1 MIKSTEKLNL
11 ENQKCGKSLCL
22 WVFCVLMSYYLKFV
36 GFAVVVLALLAFLT
50 QSFTIQLHLEDHK
63 PWCGTICRCSPRDPP
78 SCETVFTGYES
89 SSFEKEWLGKVKQLE
104 HHTDMRVCAEV
115 AKEKRRFMQMYKL
128 TTRIEEKLLSGR
140 GASNLNLL
148 PSDIFSTLRYRVKCK
163 NLLDPRNGIE
173 ISVPI
178 EPLVGV
184 LRDARGVC
192 SELEPRDIG
201 SRSMILLAPASEFG
215 EDRIRI
221 LDIGSSSWD
230 AGKGSTS
237 QNWLVKS
244 LAGKNAAGFCLLSFH
259 GFEAE
264 EKYVFSSF
272 ASKLPPELVPV
283 YTNFLVKASPEKG
296 NALNPW
302 SIVRSLKDGIFAV
315 KLDID
320 TPAVEMPLV
329 DQLLEDK
336 EIQSRVQ
343 EFFFE
348 HHTKIAE
355 MVPSWG
361 NKTQGLL
368 SDTYDM
374 FLRLRKAGVRAHA
387 WP

>member
-1 MIKSTEKLNL
+1 LVGKEFGWEK
-11 ENQKCGKSLCL
+11 CCR
-22 WVFCVLMSYYLKFV
+22 VLSAFV
-36 GFAVVVLALLAFLT
+36 
-50 QSFTIQLHLEDHK
+50 
-63 PWCGTICRCSPRDPP
+63 PR
-78 SCETVFTGYES
+78 V
-89 SSFEKEWLGKVKQLE
+89 
-104 HHTDMRVCAEV
+104 R
-115 AKEKRRFMQMYKL
+115 
-128 TTRIEEKLLSGR
+128 GR
-140 GASNLNLL
+140 GEVCFQLFRFEIA
-148 PSDIFSTLRYRVKCK
+148 TGACARVHK
-163 NLLDPRNGIE
+163 
-173 ISVPI
+173 
-178 EPLVGV
+178 
-184 LRDARGVC
+184 
-192 SELEPRDIG
+192 
-201 SRSMILLAPASEFG
+201 
-215 EDRIRI
+215 
-221 LDIGSSSWD
+221 
-230 AGKGSTS
+230 
-237 QNWLVKS
+237 
-244 LAGKNAAGFCLLSFH
+244 
-259 GFEAE
+259 
-264 EKYVFSSF
+264 
-272 ASKLPPELVPV
+272 
-283 YTNFLVKASPEKG
+283 FLVKASPEKG